1 MSTFTVQNE
10 AVFELT
16 KFTLLDYL
24 VPAKTLPAVLSQVIE
39 AKAEYDVRLLAQQLG
54 TNYRSLMYWMRG
66 DRHLPAYLLPRIC
79 TILRNYEA
87 LDLLESQAGRV
98 AFKIPDPKQ
107 TSEEE
112 FKAISNLIKDVGVAL
127 ESIAN
132 TLADGVVEEDE
143 LKTTIPKLEAV
154 IQECASLKY
163 WLENWSKRKKLHGK
177 GR

>member
-1 MSTFTVQNE
+1 
-10 AVFELT
+10 
-16 KFTLLDYL
+16 
-24 VPAKTLPAVLSQVIE
+24 VPAKTLPTVLSQAIE
-39 AKAEYDVRLLAQQLG
+39 AKAEYDIRLLAQQLG

-79 TILRNYEA
+79 TLLGNYEA
-87 LDLLESQAGRV
+87 LDLLESQTGRV

-112 FKAISNLIKDVGVAL
+112 FKAISNLIRDVGVAL

-132 TLADGVVEEDE
+132 TMADGIVEEGE
-143 LKTTIPKLEAV
+143 LMTTIPKLEAV

-163 WLENWSKRKKLHGK
+163 WLEHWSKRKKLHRK
-177 GR
+177 ER

>member
-1 MSTFTVQNE
+1 
-10 AVFELT
+10 
-16 KFTLLDYL
+16 
-24 VPAKTLPAVLSQVIE
+24 VPPKTLPTVLSQVIE

-54 TNYRSLMYWMRG
+54 TNYRSLMYWIRG

-79 TILRNYEA
+79 TLLRNYEP

-98 AFKIPDPKQ
+98 AFKIPGPKQ

-112 FKAISNLIKDVGVAL
+112 FKAISNLLKDVGGAL

-132 TLADGVVEEDE
+132 TMADGIVEEDE

-154 IQECASLKY
+154 IRECASLKY
-163 WLENWSKRKKLHGK
+163 WLEHWSKDRKKRK
-177 GR
+177 

>member
-1 MSTFTVQNE
+1 M
-10 AVFELT
+10 
-16 KFTLLDYL
+16 
-24 VPAKTLPAVLSQVIE
+24 PAKTLPAVLSQVIE

-79 TILRNYEA
+79 TLVGNYEA

-98 AFKIPDPKQ
+98 AFKIPDPRQ
-107 TSEEE
+107 TTEEQ
-112 FKAISNLIKDVGVAL
+112 FRAISALIKDVGEAL

-132 TLADGVVEEDE
+132 TMADGVVEEQE
-143 LKTTIPKLEAV
+143 LTRTVPKLEAV

-163 WLENWSKRKKLHGK
+163 SLENWSKRKKLHRK

>member
-1 MSTFTVQNE
+1 
-10 AVFELT
+10 
-16 KFTLLDYL
+16 
-24 VPAKTLPAVLSQVIE
+24 VPAKTLPTVLSQVIE

-79 TILRNYEA
+79 TLVGNYEA

-112 FKAISNLIKDVGVAL
+112 FKAISNLIKDVGAAL

-132 TLADGVVEEDE
+132 TLADGVVEDDE

-163 WLENWSKRKKLHGK
+163 WLEHWSKRKKLHRK
-177 GR
+177 DR